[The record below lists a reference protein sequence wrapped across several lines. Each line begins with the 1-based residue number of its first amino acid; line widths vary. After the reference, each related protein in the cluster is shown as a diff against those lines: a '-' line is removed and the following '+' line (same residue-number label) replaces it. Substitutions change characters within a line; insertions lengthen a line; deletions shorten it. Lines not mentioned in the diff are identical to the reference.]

1 MFISHTHETLS
12 HYSIWTLLYI
22 CINRYTPLKRIEGMP
37 APLAY
42 DPIKCN
48 GCSSILNPFVYVWH
62 LSAQSEKPMCVSL
75 ECCAL
80 FGRKSAPVPHFLI
93 FVPLDKLILDRNC
106 GLVHFVWQEIHF
118 LHTMQR
124 IFRRLI
130 YQLSWFHRFV
140 GAPQIYFS
148 IFLITLINFY
158 TLSASLKINVV
169 IMIRLLLMWSHIY
182 QLMESGCISRML
194 LHFYT

>member
-80 FGRKSAPVPHFLI
+80 FGRKSAPVPHSLFFSVTTCSYICTFRQVDFRSKLWTCPFCMARNPFPAHYAENISETNLPAELI
-93 FVPLDKLILDRNC
+93 
-106 GLVHFVWQEIHF
+106 
-118 LHTMQR
+118 
-124 IFRRLI
+124 
-130 YQLSWFHRFV
+130 
-140 GAPQIYFS
+140 PQVRGR
-148 IFLITLINFY
+148 
-158 TLSASLKINVV
+158 ASNI
-169 IMIRLLLMWSHIY
+169 
-182 QLMESGCISRML
+182 L
-194 LHFYT
+194 LHFSDYIN